1 MFWSCPNKKQ
11 ASILL
16 QGGIME
22 TPKEFLN
29 PSSMLTPGIAGA
41 VAMTIANTLNAQF
54 GFNAAVVALL
64 CSFLIGLLVATAK
77 TVPSW
82 KKYVYYV
89 FNSLVIFT
97 MAVGSNTL
105 GQVAGTVDEP
115 SATISYLE
123 KLAPEVTMGVAAAHA
138 DPPADGW
145 CLLNKKVAGAS
156 RQECEKWGGRF
167 FANHQEADQAFQAE
181 ESEKLKGAPLNRT
194 FFKPWFGKKK

>member
-1 MFWSCPNKKQ
+1 
-11 ASILL
+11 
-16 QGGIME
+16 ME

-41 VAMTIANTLNAQF
+41 VTMTIANTLSAQF
-54 GFNAAVVALL
+54 GLNAAVVALL
-64 CSFLIGLLVATAK
+64 CSFLIGLLVVTAK

-82 KKYVYYV
+82 KKYAYYV

-97 MAVGSNTL
+97 MAVGTNTL
-105 GQVAGTVDEP
+105 GQVSGTAEEP

-123 KLAPEVTMGVAAAHA
+123 ELAPEVTLGVATAHA
-138 DPPADGW
+138 DPSLDGW
-145 CLLNKKVAGAS
+145 CILNNKVAGAS

-167 FANHQEADQAFQAE
+167 FASRREAEQAFQE
-181 ESEKLKGAPLNRT
+181 EKSEKMMETPLKGT

>member
-1 MFWSCPNKKQ
+1 
-11 ASILL
+11 
-16 QGGIME
+16 ME

-29 PSSMLTPGIAGA
+29 PNAMLTPGIAGA
-41 VAMTIANTLNAQF
+41 VAMTIANTLSAQF
-54 GFNAAVVALL
+54 GLSEPVVALI
-64 CSFLIGLLVATAK
+64 CSFLIGLLVATVK

-105 GQVAGTVDEP
+105 GQVAGTAGKTEG
-115 SATISYLE
+115 TISYLE
-123 KLAPEVTMGVAAAHA
+123 EFTPEVTMGVATAHA
-138 DPPADGW
+138 DPSPEGW
-145 CLLNKKVAGAS
+145 CILNNKVADAS

-167 FANHQEADQAFQAE
+167 FSNRKEAEQAFKAAG
-181 ESEKLKGAPLNRT
+181 SEKQTRGPTRRT

>member
-1 MFWSCPNKKQ
+1 
-11 ASILL
+11 
-16 QGGIME
+16 ME

-41 VAMTIANTLNAQF
+41 VAMTITNTLSAQF

-64 CSFLIGLLVATAK
+64 CSFLIGLLVVTAK
-77 TVPSW
+77 TVPFW

-105 GQVAGTVDEP
+105 GQVAGTAGEP
-115 SATISYLE
+115 SAAISYLE
-123 KLAPEVTMGVAAAHA
+123 ELAPEVTLGVAAAHA
-138 DPPADGW
+138 DSSSDGW
-145 CLLNKKVAGAS
+145 CILNNKVAGAS

-167 FANHQEADQAFQAE
+167 FANHQEAEQVFQAE
-181 ESEKLKGAPLNRT
+181 ESEKLRETPLKRT
-194 FFKPWFGKKK
+194 FFQPWFGKKK